1 MFLQEFGDHAN
12 IIKLHNVLK
21 AENDKDIY
29 LVFEFMGKW
38 HMQAMFLKRVT
49 INQNH
54 CHMEW
59 PAVKVLRNI

>member
-29 LVFEFMGKW
+29 LVFEFMGKNYW
-38 HMQAMFLKRVT
+38 LLCFIQPGE
-49 INQNH
+49 INGLNRSRLIQIGHLFN
-54 CHMEW
+54 
-59 PAVKVLRNI
+59 